1 MPYIAQTDQTMK
13 DQATL
18 SNTQEAIFPTWP
30 LLTATTVVAKNV
42 SPYRAV
48 LKVDSKGPAEYI
60 EMPPQSEKVFSR
72 RFMGLPVRLMNDSG
86 KFGSMLVVSA
96 L

>member
-1 MPYIAQTDQTMK
+1 MK

-18 SNTQEAIFPTWP
+18 SNTQEATFPTWP

-48 LKVDSKGPAEYI
+48 LKVHSKGPAEYFV
-60 EMPPQSEKVFSR
+60 MPPQSERVFSR
-72 RFMGLPVRLMNDSG
+72 RFGGLPVRVMNDSG
-86 KFGSMLVVSA
+86 KFGSFIEVLA